1 MQNMMLSGT
10 DLHALFTVGYRNLKK
25 NMEAVNNLNVFPV
38 PDGDTGTNMVQTFGG
53 GLRAVHGDI
62 PHAGEYMQKLAKAT
76 LLSAR
81 GNSGVIFSQFVHG
94 LARGFADKAQVCFAD
109 FAHAFNCAR
118 EDAYKAIL
126 TPTEGTIL
134 TVIRE
139 GAEFLQDTA
148 GSFDDPQEGFRA
160 LLSQMKVTLAHTPEM
175 LPVLKEAGVV
185 DSGGAGLVCFTEGM
199 LAQLSGEDIEDTPD
213 ILDTIASTHVDASDF
228 GPDSILEYGYCTEF
242 ILQLMN
248 YKTDIANFDQDGFIA
263 ELEKLGDSIVCVKSD
278 SIVKIHVHTFT
289 PEEVLA
295 YARRFGEFVTIKIEN
310 MSVQHSEA
318 AVSVPQKPQKH
329 QTYAIVATASGKGI
343 ADYFREIGTDVIV
356 DGGQTQNPAAEDF
369 INAFKQVDADYIVV
383 LPNNSNIVMAAK
395 QAAQLYT
402 DADVRVISTR
412 SIAEGYSALSMMDT
426 SADTV
431 EELIEGMSAGLGG
444 VSTGYVTTATRDT
457 VMNGVTVQ
465 KGKYIGLDRENILC
479 CCEDKLTAAMEMLKN
494 LPNIAE
500 KQTII
505 VFTGKD
511 VTADEADTLAAAIGD
526 TFPMCDVGFIEGG
539 QDVYS
544 FIMSIE

>member
-94 LARGFADKAQVCFAD
+94 LARGFANKAQVCFAD

-228 GPDSILEYGYCTEF
+228 GPDSVLEYGYCTEF

-248 YKTDIANFDQDGFIA
+248 YKTDIANFNQDGFIA

-289 PEEVLA
+289 PEKALELG
-295 YARRFGEFVTIKIEN
+295 RRYGEFLTIKIEN
-310 MSVQHSEA
+310 MSVQHSEVQA
-318 AVSVPQKPQKH
+318 AAPQKQKVK
-329 QTYAIVATASGKGI
+329 YAFIPVASGKGI
-343 ADYFREIGTDVIV
+343 VDCFMSIGATAVV
-356 DGGQTQNPAAEDF
+356 GGGQTNNPSVDDFLDAFRQFEAEH
-369 INAFKQVDADYIVV
+369 IIV
-383 LPNNSNIVMAAK
+383 LPNNSNIIFTAN
-395 QAAQLYT
+395 QAAELYK
-402 DADVRVISTR
+402 DAPVHVIPTR
-412 SIAEGYSALSMMDT
+412 SIMEGYGALSMANPDY
-426 SADTV
+426 DTV
-431 EELIEGMSAGLGG
+431 EEVLEDMNMGYDG
-444 VSTGYVTTATRDT
+444 VTTAYVTTAIRDT
-457 VMNGVTVQ
+457 HMDGLDVKQGQ
-465 KGKYIGLDRENILC
+465 YIGLSGKHLVVNGQ
-479 CCEDKLTAAMEMLKN
+479 DKMATAEALIKKLADPRQEIIMGFYGNGMTDAE
-494 LPNIAE
+494 IAGLQNTLQAAFPRTE
-500 KQTII
+500 I
-505 VFTGKD
+505 VFMDGQ
-511 VTADEADTLAAAIGD
+511 
-526 TFPMCDVGFIEGG
+526 
-539 QDVYS
+539 QDVYDLIIS
-544 FIMSIE
+544 L

>member
-62 PHAGEYMQKLAKAT
+62 PHAGQYMQKLAKAT

-94 LARGFADKAQVCFAD
+94 LARGFADKAEVCFAD

-160 LLSQMKVTLAHTPEM
+160 LLSQMKVTLAHTPDM

-213 ILDTIASTHVDASDF
+213 ILDTIASTCVDASDF
-228 GPDSILEYGYCTEF
+228 GPDSRLEYGYCTEF

-248 YKTDIANFDQDGFIA
+248 YKTDITNFDQDGFIA
-263 ELEKLGDSIVCVKSD
+263 ELETLGDSIVCVKSD

-289 PEEVLA
+289 PEKALELG
-295 YARRFGEFVTIKIEN
+295 RRYGEFLTVKIEN
-310 MSVQHSEA
+310 MSVQHSEVQA
-318 AVSVPQKPQKH
+318 AAPQKQKVK
-329 QTYAIVATASGKGI
+329 YAFIPVASGKGI
-343 ADYFREIGTDVIV
+343 VDYFMSIGATAVV
-356 DGGQTQNPAAEDF
+356 GGGQTNNPSVDDFLDAFRQFEAEH
-369 INAFKQVDADYIVV
+369 IIV
-383 LPNNSNIVMAAK
+383 LPNNSNIIFTAN
-395 QAAQLYT
+395 QAAELYK
-402 DADVRVISTR
+402 DAPVHVIPTR
-412 SIAEGYSALSMMDT
+412 SVMEGYGALSMANPDY
-426 SADTV
+426 DTV
-431 EELIEGMSAGLGG
+431 DEVLEDMTMGYDG
-444 VSTGYVTTATRDT
+444 VTTAYVTTAIRDT
-457 VMNGVTVQ
+457 RMDGLDVKQGQ
-465 KGKYIGLDRENILC
+465 YIGLSGKHLVVNG
-479 CCEDKLTAAMEMLKN
+479 EDKLATAEALIKKLADPRQEIIMGFYGNGMTDGE
-494 LPNIAE
+494 IAGLQNALQAAYPRTE
-500 KQTII
+500 I
-505 VFTGKD
+505 VFMNGQ
-511 VTADEADTLAAAIGD
+511 
-526 TFPMCDVGFIEGG
+526 
-539 QDVYS
+539 QDVYDLIVS
-544 FIMSIE
+544 L

>member
-94 LARGFADKAQVCFAD
+94 LARGFADKAEVCFAD

-160 LLSQMKVTLAHTPEM
+160 LLSQMKVTLAHTPDM

-213 ILDTIASTHVDASDF
+213 ILDTIASTHVDASNF
-228 GPDSILEYGYCTEF
+228 GPDSVLEYGYCTEF

-289 PEEVLA
+289 PEKALELG
-295 YARRFGEFVTIKIEN
+295 RRYGEFLTIKIEN
-310 MSVQHSEA
+310 MSVQHSEVQSA
-318 AVSVPQKPQKH
+318 APKKEKVK
-329 QTYAIVATASGKGI
+329 YALIPVASGQGIVDYFMSIGATAVVG
-343 ADYFREIGTDVIV
+343 
-356 DGGQTQNPAAEDF
+356 GGQTNNPSVDDFLDTFRQFDAEH
-369 INAFKQVDADYIVV
+369 IIV
-383 LPNNSNIVMAAK
+383 LPNNPNIIFTAN
-395 QAAQLYT
+395 QASELYK
-402 DADVRVISTR
+402 DAPVHVIPTR
-412 SIAEGYSALSMMDT
+412 SVMEGYGALSMANPDY
-426 SADTV
+426 DTV
-431 EELIEGMSAGLGG
+431 EEVLDDMTMGTEGVTTA
-444 VSTGYVTTATRDT
+444 YVTTAIRDT
-457 VMNGVTVQ
+457 HMDGLDVK
-465 KGKYIGLDRENILC
+465 KGQYIGLSGKHLVVNG
-479 CCEDKLTAAMEMLKN
+479 EDKLATAEALVKKLADPRQE
-494 LPNIAE
+494 
-500 KQTII
+500 II
-505 VFTGKD
+505 MGFYGNGT
-511 VTADEADTLAAAIGD
+511 TADEIAQLQNALQSAYPRTEIVFMDGQ
-526 TFPMCDVGFIEGG
+526 
-539 QDVYS
+539 QDVYDLIIS
-544 FIMSIE
+544 L

>member
-94 LARGFADKAQVCFAD
+94 LARGFADKAEVCFAD

-160 LLSQMKVTLAHTPEM
+160 LLSQMKVTLAHTPDM

-213 ILDTIASTHVDASDF
+213 ILDTIASTHVDASNF
-228 GPDSILEYGYCTEF
+228 GPDSVLEYGYCTEF

-289 PEEVLA
+289 PEKALELG
-295 YARRFGEFVTIKIEN
+295 RRYGEFLTIKIEN
-310 MSVQHSEA
+310 MSVQHSEVQSA
-318 AVSVPQKPQKH
+318 APKKEKVK
-329 QTYAIVATASGKGI
+329 YALIPVASGQGIVDYFMSIGATAVVG
-343 ADYFREIGTDVIV
+343 
-356 DGGQTQNPAAEDF
+356 GGQTNNPSVDDFLDTFRQFDAEH
-369 INAFKQVDADYIVV
+369 IIV
-383 LPNNSNIVMAAK
+383 LPNNPNIIFTAN
-395 QAAQLYT
+395 QASELYK
-402 DADVRVISTR
+402 DAPVHVIPTR
-412 SIAEGYSALSMMDT
+412 SVMEGYGALSMANPDY
-426 SADTV
+426 DTV
-431 EELIEGMSAGLGG
+431 EEVLDDMTMGTEGVTTA
-444 VSTGYVTTATRDT
+444 YVTTAIRDT
-457 VMNGVTVQ
+457 HMDGLDVK
-465 KGKYIGLDRENILC
+465 KGQYIGLSGKHLVVNG
-479 CCEDKLTAAMEMLKN
+479 EDKLATAEALVKKLADPRQE
-494 LPNIAE
+494 
-500 KQTII
+500 II
-505 VFTGKD
+505 MGFYGNGT
-511 VTADEADTLAAAIGD
+511 TADEIAQLQNALQAAYPRTEIVFMDGQ
-526 TFPMCDVGFIEGG
+526 
-539 QDVYS
+539 QDVYDLIIS
-544 FIMSIE
+544 L

>member
-94 LARGFADKAQVCFAD
+94 LARGFADKSEVCFAD

-118 EDAYKAIL
+118 EDAYKSIL

-228 GPDSILEYGYCTEF
+228 GPDSVLEYGYCTEF

-248 YKTDIANFDQDGFIA
+248 YKTDIANFDQGGFIA

-289 PEEVLA
+289 PEKALELG
-295 YARRFGEFVTIKIEN
+295 RRYGEFLTIKIEN
-310 MSVQHSEA
+310 MSVQHSEVQSA
-318 AVSVPQKPQKH
+318 APKKEKVK
-329 QTYAIVATASGKGI
+329 YALIPVASGQGIVDYFMSIGATAVVG
-343 ADYFREIGTDVIV
+343 
-356 DGGQTQNPAAEDF
+356 GGQTNNPSVDDFLDTFRQFDAEH
-369 INAFKQVDADYIVV
+369 IIV
-383 LPNNSNIVMAAK
+383 LPNNPNIIFTAN
-395 QAAQLYT
+395 QASELYK
-402 DADVRVISTR
+402 DAPVHVIPTR
-412 SIAEGYSALSMMDT
+412 SVMEGYGALSMANPDY
-426 SADTV
+426 DTV
-431 EELIEGMSAGLGG
+431 EEVLEDMNMGYDG
-444 VSTGYVTTATRDT
+444 VTTAYVTTAIRDT
-457 VMNGVTVQ
+457 HMDGLDVKQGQ
-465 KGKYIGLDRENILC
+465 YIGLSGKHLIVNG
-479 CCEDKLTAAMEMLKN
+479 EDKLATAEALIKKLADPRQEIIMGFYGNGTTKEE
-494 LPNIAE
+494 IARLQSVLLAAFPRTE
-500 KQTII
+500 I
-505 VFTGKD
+505 VFMNGQ
-511 VTADEADTLAAAIGD
+511 
-526 TFPMCDVGFIEGG
+526 
-539 QDVYS
+539 QDVYDLIIS
-544 FIMSIE
+544 L

>member
-228 GPDSILEYGYCTEF
+228 GPDSVLEYGYCTEF

-289 PEEVLA
+289 PEKALELG
-295 YARRFGEFVTIKIEN
+295 RRYGEFLTIKIEN
-310 MSVQHSEA
+310 MSVQHSEVQA
-318 AVSVPQKPQKH
+318 AAPQKQKVK
-329 QTYAIVATASGKGI
+329 YAFIPVASGKGI
-343 ADYFREIGTDVIV
+343 VDCFMSIGATAVV
-356 DGGQTQNPAAEDF
+356 GGGQTNNPSVDDFLDAFRQFEAEH
-369 INAFKQVDADYIVV
+369 IIV
-383 LPNNSNIVMAAK
+383 LPNNSNIIFTAN
-395 QAAQLYT
+395 QAAELYK
-402 DADVRVISTR
+402 DAPVHVIPTR
-412 SIAEGYSALSMMDT
+412 SIMEGYGALSMANPDY
-426 SADTV
+426 DTV
-431 EELIEGMSAGLGG
+431 EEVLEDMHMGYDG
-444 VSTGYVTTATRDT
+444 VTTAYVTTAIRDT
-457 VMNGVTVQ
+457 HMDGLDVKQGQ
-465 KGKYIGLDRENILC
+465 YIGLSGKHLVVNGQ
-479 CCEDKLTAAMEMLKN
+479 DKMATAEALIKKLADPRQEIIMGFYGNGMTDAE
-494 LPNIAE
+494 IAGLQNTLQAAFPRTE
-500 KQTII
+500 I
-505 VFTGKD
+505 VFMDGQ
-511 VTADEADTLAAAIGD
+511 
-526 TFPMCDVGFIEGG
+526 
-539 QDVYS
+539 QDVYDLIIS
-544 FIMSIE
+544 L

>member
-1 MQNMMLSGT
+1 MQNMILSGT

-62 PHAGEYMQKLAKAT
+62 PHAGQYMQKLAKAT

-94 LARGFADKAQVCFAD
+94 LARGFADKAEVCFAD

-160 LLSQMKVTLAHTPEM
+160 LLSQMKVTLSHTPDM

-228 GPDSILEYGYCTEF
+228 GPDSVLEYGYCTEF

-289 PEEVLA
+289 PEKALELG
-295 YARRFGEFVTIKIEN
+295 RRYGEFLTIKIEN
-310 MSVQHSEA
+310 MSVQHSEVQA
-318 AVSVPQKPQKH
+318 AAPQKQKVK
-329 QTYAIVATASGKGI
+329 YAFIPVASGKGI
-343 ADYFREIGTDVIV
+343 VDCFMSIGATAVV
-356 DGGQTQNPAAEDF
+356 GGGQTNNPSVDDFLDAFRQFEAEH
-369 INAFKQVDADYIVV
+369 IIV
-383 LPNNSNIVMAAK
+383 LPNNSNIIFTAN
-395 QAAQLYT
+395 QAAELYK
-402 DADVRVISTR
+402 DAPVHVIPTR
-412 SIAEGYSALSMMDT
+412 SIMEGYGALSMANPDY
-426 SADTV
+426 DTV
-431 EELIEGMSAGLGG
+431 EEVLEDMNMGYDG
-444 VSTGYVTTATRDT
+444 VTTAYVTTAIRDT
-457 VMNGVTVQ
+457 HMDGLDVKQGQ
-465 KGKYIGLDRENILC
+465 YIGLSGKHLVVNGQ
-479 CCEDKLTAAMEMLKN
+479 DKMATAEALIKKLADPRQEIIMGFYGNGMTDAE
-494 LPNIAE
+494 IAGLQNTLQAAFPRTE
-500 KQTII
+500 I
-505 VFTGKD
+505 VFMNGQ
-511 VTADEADTLAAAIGD
+511 
-526 TFPMCDVGFIEGG
+526 
-539 QDVYS
+539 QDVYDLIIS
-544 FIMSIE
+544 L

>member
-94 LARGFADKAQVCFAD
+94 LARGFADKAEVCFAD

-160 LLSQMKVTLAHTPEM
+160 LLSQMKVTLAHTPDM

-228 GPDSILEYGYCTEF
+228 GPDSVLEYGYCTEF

-289 PEEVLA
+289 PEKALELG
-295 YARRFGEFVTIKIEN
+295 RRYGEFLTIKIEN
-310 MSVQHSEA
+310 MSVQHSEVQSA
-318 AVSVPQKPQKH
+318 APKKEKVK
-329 QTYAIVATASGKGI
+329 YALIPVASGQGIVDYFMSIGATAVVG
-343 ADYFREIGTDVIV
+343 
-356 DGGQTQNPAAEDF
+356 GGQTNNPSVDDFLDTFRQFDAEH
-369 INAFKQVDADYIVV
+369 IIV
-383 LPNNSNIVMAAK
+383 LPNNPNIIFTAN
-395 QAAQLYT
+395 QASELYK
-402 DADVRVISTR
+402 DAPVHVIPTR
-412 SIAEGYSALSMMDT
+412 SVMEGYGALSMANPDY
-426 SADTV
+426 DTV
-431 EELIEGMSAGLGG
+431 EEVLDDMTMGTEGVTTA
-444 VSTGYVTTATRDT
+444 YVTTAIRDT
-457 VMNGVTVQ
+457 HMDGLDVK
-465 KGKYIGLDRENILC
+465 KGQYIGLSGKHLVVNG
-479 CCEDKLTAAMEMLKN
+479 EDKLATAEALVKKLADPRQE
-494 LPNIAE
+494 
-500 KQTII
+500 II
-505 VFTGKD
+505 MGFYGNGT
-511 VTADEADTLAAAIGD
+511 TADEIAQLQNALQAAYPRTEIVFMDGQ
-526 TFPMCDVGFIEGG
+526 
-539 QDVYS
+539 QDVYDLIIS
-544 FIMSIE
+544 L

>member
-94 LARGFADKAQVCFAD
+94 LARGFADKSEVCFAD

-228 GPDSILEYGYCTEF
+228 GPDSVLEYGYCTEF

-289 PEEVLA
+289 PEKALELG
-295 YARRFGEFVTIKIEN
+295 RRYGEFLTIKIEN
-310 MSVQHSEA
+310 MSVQHSEVQA
-318 AVSVPQKPQKH
+318 AAPQKQKVK
-329 QTYAIVATASGKGI
+329 YAFIPVASGKGI
-343 ADYFREIGTDVIV
+343 VDCFMSIGATAVV
-356 DGGQTQNPAAEDF
+356 GGGQTNNPSVDDFLDAFRQFEAEH
-369 INAFKQVDADYIVV
+369 IIV
-383 LPNNSNIVMAAK
+383 LPNNSNIIFTAN
-395 QAAQLYT
+395 QAAELYK
-402 DADVRVISTR
+402 DAPVHVIPTR
-412 SIAEGYSALSMMDT
+412 SIMEGYGALSMANPDY
-426 SADTV
+426 DTV
-431 EELIEGMSAGLGG
+431 EEVLEDMNMGYDG
-444 VSTGYVTTATRDT
+444 VTTAYVTTAIRDT
-457 VMNGVTVQ
+457 HMDGLDVKQGQ
-465 KGKYIGLDRENILC
+465 YIGLSGKHLVVNGQ
-479 CCEDKLTAAMEMLKN
+479 DKMVTAEALIKKLADPRQEIIMGFYGNGMKDAE
-494 LPNIAE
+494 IAGLQNTLQAAFPRTE
-500 KQTII
+500 I
-505 VFTGKD
+505 VFMDGQ
-511 VTADEADTLAAAIGD
+511 
-526 TFPMCDVGFIEGG
+526 
-539 QDVYS
+539 QDVYDLIIS
-544 FIMSIE
+544 L

>member
-228 GPDSILEYGYCTEF
+228 GPDSVLEYGYCTEF

-289 PEEVLA
+289 PEKALELG
-295 YARRFGEFVTIKIEN
+295 RRYGEFLTIKIEN
-310 MSVQHSEA
+310 MSVQHSEVQA
-318 AVSVPQKPQKH
+318 AAPQKQKVK
-329 QTYAIVATASGKGI
+329 YAFIPVASGKGI
-343 ADYFREIGTDVIV
+343 VDCFMSIGATAVV
-356 DGGQTQNPAAEDF
+356 GGGQTNNPSVDDFLDAFRQFEAEH
-369 INAFKQVDADYIVV
+369 IIV
-383 LPNNSNIVMAAK
+383 LPNNSNIIFTAN
-395 QAAQLYT
+395 QAAELYK
-402 DADVRVISTR
+402 DAPVHVIPTR
-412 SIAEGYSALSMMDT
+412 SIMEGYGALSMANPDY
-426 SADTV
+426 DTV
-431 EELIEGMSAGLGG
+431 EEVLEDMNMGYDG
-444 VSTGYVTTATRDT
+444 VTTAYVTTAIRDT
-457 VMNGVTVQ
+457 HMDGLDVKQGQ
-465 KGKYIGLDRENILC
+465 YIGLSGKHLVVNGQ
-479 CCEDKLTAAMEMLKN
+479 DKMATAEALIKKLADPRQEIIMGFYGNGMTDAE
-494 LPNIAE
+494 IAGLQNTLQAAFPRTE
-500 KQTII
+500 I
-505 VFTGKD
+505 VFMDGQ
-511 VTADEADTLAAAIGD
+511 
-526 TFPMCDVGFIEGG
+526 
-539 QDVYS
+539 QDVYDLIIS
-544 FIMSIE
+544 L